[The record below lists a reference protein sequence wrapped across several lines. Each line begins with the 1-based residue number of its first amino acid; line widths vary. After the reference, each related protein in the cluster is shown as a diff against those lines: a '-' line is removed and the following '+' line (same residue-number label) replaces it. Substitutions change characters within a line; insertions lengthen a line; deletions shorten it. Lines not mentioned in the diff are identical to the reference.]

1 MIRLLSRAIMLIGLL
16 LIDPASSIARP
27 PLSAYG
33 ELPGFETAAISRS
46 GKYVAIIGTLNGKKQ
61 LMILEGATKPL
72 RIIELDNFKVRDI
85 EWAGDEY
92 ILIVISQTEALG
104 FGFTAD
110 KAELTQILVHGI
122 SNNKTEWVFRKQ
134 KSIANTIIGR
144 YGTRLLDG
152 KWKGYFGGMSLDRDA
167 RGTSFELGD
176 NSETVFQIDL
186 EKMYD
191 RQVDKQ
197 KPGANAYSDWL
208 LDAQGSVAAK
218 LNYQGDS
225 GKWSIENGGGQSIAD
240 ASNPNGEIGLI
251 ALGSDGATVIYYRSE
266 GDNEAHS
273 VYEVAL
279 AGGEPVRRFQNDSID
294 RWYIDPR
301 SNQLLGYRKKSGTD
315 QMVFFDP
322 RLTKAATNIRR
333 AFSKYHMRLEDW
345 NQDFTKVVVS
355 TSGNGDAGSWWLV
368 DLTNMRAEQLGSEY
382 PQVRIEDV
390 GKMELIS
397 YTAQDGLKMDGVLTL
412 PPGREAKNLPAIMLP
427 HGGPAAHDDIRF
439 DWWAQAFASSGYAVF
454 QPNFRGSTN
463 RGATFQKAS
472 EGEWGRKM
480 QTDISDGMAELV
492 KSGIIDPERV
502 CIMGASYGGYA
513 ALAGVT
519 LQQGLYR
526 CAVSVAGISDLN
538 LMYRD
543 DVKISGRNKTLIRSL
558 RSEIGKGRSL
568 TEISPARLADQ
579 ADAPI
584 LLIHGKDD
592 TVVLYNQSQ
601 TMADA
606 LKDAGKPFEFL
617 GLEGEDHWLS
627 SADTRLKMLEASMS
641 FIMRNNPPH

>member
-1 MIRLLSRAIMLIGLL
+1 MIKLLSRAIMLIGLL
-16 LIDPASSIARP
+16 LIDPAISIAQP

-33 ELPGFETAAISRS
+33 KLPGFETAAISRS

-225 GKWSIENGGGQSIAD
+225 GKWSIENSGGQSIAD

-251 ALGSDGATVIYYRSE
+251 ALGSDGASVFYYRSE
-266 GDNEAHS
+266 GDNEAHT

-279 AGGEPVRRFQNDSID
+279 AGGESVRRFQNDSID

-301 SNQLLGYRKKSGTD
+301 SNQLLGYRKKSGAD

-355 TSGNGDAGSWWLV
+355 TRGNGDAGSWWLV

-390 GKMELIS
+390 GKMEMIS

-439 DWWAQAFASSGYAVF
+439 DWWAQAFAASGYAVF

-492 KSGIIDPERV
+492 KSGIIDPKRV

>member
-1 MIRLLSRAIMLIGLL
+1 MIKLLSRAIMLIGLL

-208 LDAQGSVAAK
+208 LDGQGSVAAK

-225 GKWSIENGGGQSIAD
+225 GKWSIENSGGQSIAD

-251 ALGSDGATVIYYRSE
+251 ALGSDGASVFYYRSE

-279 AGGEPVRRFQNDSID
+279 AGGESVRRFQNDSID

-301 SNQLLGYRKKSGTD
+301 SNQLLGYRKKSGAD

-412 PPGREAKNLPAIMLP
+412 PPGREAKNLPAIMFP

-439 DWWAQAFASSGYAVF
+439 DWWAQAFAASGYAVF

-492 KSGIIDPERV
+492 KSGIIDRKRV